1 MLTLRKATLA
11 DSNLILAW
19 RNDPETIAMS
29 TTQRGVTEAEHDRWY
44 IKTLTDITVHLYVAV
59 ICLDGLSDAQIAQ
72 YKIGLEDIEANEIE
86 IGMGRI
92 NEECGVAVL
101 SYSIDKAY
109 RGQGYGGELVA
120 DLCAKACELGCTSI
134 QAVCRHANTASVRAL
149 LGQGFEIDDRELL
162 HLTKEKDR

>member
-11 DSNLILAW
+11 DSPLILAW
-19 RNDPETIAMS
+19 RNDPEAVDMS
-29 TTQRGVTEAEHDRWY
+29 GTGRAVTEAEHDRWY
-44 IKTLTDITVHLYVAV
+44 IKTLTAITVHLYVAEADV
-59 ICLDGLSDAQIAQ
+59 RTEAWQPETIA
-72 YKIGLEDIEANEIE
+72 A

-92 NEECGVAVL
+92 NEECGVAIL
-101 SYSIDKAY
+101 SYSVDKDH

-120 DLCAKACELGCTSI
+120 DLCAKAYELGCTSI